1 MKIKLES
8 RDLKRQPSGSKK
20 PFGKEYEETAQ
31 CGNINIMN
39 IKIIDIIMTT
49 IIIMLNDEKT
59 NLVAKDVKR
68 QPSAATRPPTTA
80 VSRVDLRLM
89 IMIMIMIMIMTMIME
104 MTQVMTMAVMMI
116 MMMQLDR
123 PQLLSVELTCACS
136 C

>member
-80 VSRVDLRLM
+80 VSLVDLRLLM
-89 IMIMIMIMIMTMIME
+89 LMF
-104 MTQVMTMAVMMI
+104 I
-116 MMMQLDR
+116 MMMMLITIVITLMMR
-123 PQLLSVELTCACS
+123 TIS
-136 C
+136 